1 MALSSRATEARRRG
15 FRRRHQSRLQIGAP
29 RVALQNQADN
39 SVCGQAARRQTED
52 VMAWRDDK
60 ARATLIREAAG
71 SMQPG
76 KTPRTFAELLF
87 DHTTIEDL
95 ANYDAASLAF
105 LAQQAWEHVQQRTAG
120 SADIRVINPMMPDGR
135 EISVLQVLNDNMPF
149 LFDSTMAEL
158 TEQGIEVTLVSH
170 PIIAVER
177 DEQGKLLRFYGET
190 LPEGAKGERESLIH
204 FHIARLDA
212 DADRQKLIDGLAK
225 TLNDVRAC
233 VADWQAMRARV
244 EQAIMT
250 FRSNPPPLPIDEV
263 AEANQFLQWL
273 CADNFTFLG
282 LREYRFSSD
291 SDASDEISTGEGL
304 GILRDP
310 DVKVLRRG
318 TEMVVM
324 TSEIR
329 EFLREP
335 TLLIVIKANVSSR
348 VHRRIRM
355 DYVGIKLYT
364 PDGRL
369 EGELRVVG
377 LFTSGAYTRSAR
389 QIPYVRH
396 KVTRV
401 LQRAGFDPNSHSGK
415 ALMHILEEYPRDE
428 LFQVDVETLY
438 NFVMEILILYE
449 RPRVRALARV
459 DKFDRFV
466 SVLAFIP
473 REKYDTDV
481 RTRVGALLSQVY
493 KGTLSA
499 SYVSFPEGA
508 LARVHYIIGRYEGK
522 TPVVERA
529 TLEAGISA
537 IAATWADK
545 LKAAL
550 TASTDGMRARMLANR
565 YAQAFSGGYTE
576 VFGAEQ
582 AIADIKTVEKLTP
595 ARPVT
600 ISVHRFEGEDDPRR
614 FGLKVFSDA
623 APLSLSYRV
632 PVIENHGLRVVNE
645 RTYQIVPRTRLAP
658 VWLHD
663 MTIEISDG
671 QPIEINPEFSHR
683 LEASIMAVVT
693 DRAESDGYNA
703 LILRTALGWREV
715 STIRALSRYL
725 HQIRAPFSQDYMWE
739 TLRENTAITA
749 SMVALFQA
757 RLDPRL
763 ATTDAERSARETTL
777 LAEIEEQLKSVASL
791 DEDRILRR
799 FTNLVQATIRTNLWQ
814 IGQDGHPRPVISFK
828 FDARKI
834 EELPAPRP
842 YREIFV
848 YSPRVEAVHLRFG
861 KVARGGIRWSDR
873 PQDFRTEIL
882 GLVKAQQVKNAVIVP
897 VGAKGGFVPKRLPPP
912 SNRDAWMAEGTETY
926 RIFIRSLLELTDN
939 LDGDTIV
946 PPDDTVRHDGDD
958 PYLVVAADKGTATFS
973 DIANAISAEKGH
985 WLGDAF
991 ASGGSQGY
999 DHKKMGI
1006 TARGA
1011 WEAVKR
1017 HFREFGTDIQT
1028 VPFTAAGV
1036 GDMSGDVFGNGM
1048 LLSPTTRLVAAFDH
1062 RDIFIDPS
1070 PDPAISH
1077 AERLRMFSLPRSSWQ
1092 DYNKSLISQGGGVFS
1107 RSLKAIPLAQEV
1119 RALLDLDKPQVTP
1132 SEVMTAILKARVDL
1146 LWFGGI
1152 GTYIRASGESDDQ
1165 VGDRTNDP
1173 IRVTGADVRA
1183 RVVGEGANLGATQ
1196 RGRIEAA
1203 QKGIKLNTDAIDN
1216 SAGVNTSDVE
1226 VNLKIALARP
1236 ERDGRLGQNDRN
1248 SLLAAMTDEVGM
1260 LVLRNNYLQTLAL
1273 SLAERKGVAENGFLA
1288 RLMQSL
1294 EQRGLLDRAV
1304 EFLPDDVA
1312 IAEHT
1317 RRGQPFTR
1325 PELAVLLAYAK
1336 LTLYD
1341 DLLAS
1346 GVPDDP
1352 YLARELSQYFPR
1364 EVRDKF
1370 PDSVEFHRLRRE
1382 IISTNLANAVINR
1395 GGPACV
1401 VRLTDE
1407 TDADVPTIAMAFV
1420 AADESYGLNRL
1431 NDAIDALDDKIDGQL
1446 QLGLYA
1452 AVQDLLHSRVVWYV
1466 RNVDFGAGLEA
1477 VISRFGPCIRVIA
1490 AGLDNSL
1497 PPDIQAGRSKR
1508 RQDLTD
1514 GGVPAELAGELADL
1528 DALVSAPDIVTVAGC
1543 SNRAIGDTAATFFA
1557 AETNFR
1563 LDRIIAAARGVPAN
1577 DFFERLAIDRA
1588 VNQIAAAE
1596 RRLVADM
1603 LAAGQSGQQAAEN
1616 WLAAHPKAARI
1627 RRSVEEIAT
1636 SGLTLAKLTVA
1647 ANLLGDLV
1655 KG

>member
-1 MALSSRATEARRRG
+1 M
-15 FRRRHQSRLQIGAP
+15 
-29 RVALQNQADN
+29 
-39 SVCGQAARRQTED
+39 ED
-52 VMAWRDDK
+52 IMAWRDDK
-60 ARATLIREAAG
+60 ARATLIRDAAG
-71 SMQPG
+71 SVQPG
-76 KTPRTFAELLF
+76 KAPRSFAELLF
-87 DHTTIEDL
+87 GYTNVEDL
-95 ANYDAASLAF
+95 ANHDALSLAF
-105 LAQQAWEHVQQRTAG
+105 LAEQAWEHVQQRTAG
-120 SADIRVINPMMPDGR
+120 GADIRVVNPMMPDGR
-135 EISVLQVLNDNMPF
+135 EISVLEILNDNMPF
-149 LFDSTMAEL
+149 LFDSTTAEL
-158 TEQGIEVTLVSH
+158 AEQGIEVTLVAH
-170 PIIAVER
+170 PILAVER
-177 DEQGKLLRFYGET
+177 DDQGKLLRFHGET
-190 LPEGAKGERESLIH
+190 LPEGAKGTRESLIH
-204 FHIARLDA
+204 LHITRLDA
-212 DADRQKLIDGLAK
+212 DADRQKLIDGLTR

-233 VADWQAMRARV
+233 VTDWRAMRDRV
-244 EQAIMT
+244 EDAIKT
-250 FRSNPPPLPIDEV
+250 FSSNPPPLPIDEV

-282 LREYRFSSD
+282 VREYRFSPD
-291 SDASDEISTGEGL
+291 GDASDDITTGKGL
-304 GILRDP
+304 GVLRDP
-310 DVKVLRRG
+310 DAKVLRRG
-318 TEMVVM
+318 GEMVVM

-329 EFLREP
+329 EFMRDP

-396 KVTRV
+396 KVTRA

-428 LFQVDVETLY
+428 LFQVDVDTLY

-466 SVLAFIP
+466 SILTFIP
-473 REKYDTDV
+473 RDKYDTDV
-481 RTRVGALLSQVY
+481 RTRVGAFLAQVY

-508 LARVHYIIGRYEGK
+508 LVRVHYIVGRYDGK

-545 LKAAL
+545 LKGAL
-550 TASTDGMRARMLANR
+550 TASTDGMRARMLTTR

-582 AIADIKTVEKLTP
+582 AITDIATIEKLTP
-595 ARPVT
+595 TRPVA
-600 ISVHRFEGEDDPRR
+600 ISVHRDESEADPKR
-614 FGLKVFSDA
+614 FGLKVFSHG

-645 RTYQIVPRTRLAP
+645 RTYQIAPRATPAPPP
-658 VWLHD
+658 VWLHE
-663 MTIEISDG
+663 MTIETSDG
-671 QPIEINPEFSHR
+671 QPITISPEFSHR
-683 LEASIMAVVT
+683 LEASIMAVVR
-693 DRAESDGYNA
+693 DHAESDGYNG

-725 HQIRAPFSQDYMWE
+725 HQIRAPFTQDYMWE
-739 TLRENTAITA
+739 TLRKNAAITA
-749 SMVALFQA
+749 SLVALFQT

-763 ATTDAERSARETTL
+763 AATDAERSARETAL
-777 LAEIEEQLKSVASL
+777 LAEVEEQLKSVASL

-814 IGQDGHPRPVISFK
+814 IGADGHPRPVISFK
-828 FDARKI
+828 FDARRI
-834 EELPAPRP
+834 DDLPAPRP
-842 YREIFV
+842 LYEIFV
-848 YSPRVEAVHLRFG
+848 YSPRVEGIHLRFG
-861 KVARGGIRWSDR
+861 KVARGGLRWSDR

-912 SNRDAWMAEGTETY
+912 SNRDAWLAEGTEAY
-926 RIFIRSLLELTDN
+926 RIFVRSLLELTDN
-939 LDGDTIV
+939 LDGDIVV
-946 PPDDTVRHDGDD
+946 PPESTVRHDGDD

-973 DIANAISAEKGH
+973 DVANAISVEKNH

-1011 WEAVKR
+1011 WETVKR
-1017 HFREFGTDIQT
+1017 HFRELGTDIQT
-1028 VPFTAAGV
+1028 TPFTAVGV

-1048 LLSPTTRLVAAFDH
+1048 LLSPATKLVAAFDH

-1070 PDPAISH
+1070 PDPSISL
-1077 AERLRMFSLPRSSWQ
+1077 AERKRLFDLPRSSWQ
-1092 DYNKSLISQGGGVFS
+1092 DYNKSLISAGGGVFS
-1107 RSLKAIPLAQEV
+1107 RQLKAIPLTPEI
-1119 RALLDLDKPQVTP
+1119 RTLLDLDKPQATP
-1132 SEVMTAILKARVDL
+1132 FEVMTAILKARADL

-1152 GTYIRASGESDDQ
+1152 GTYIRSAGESDDQ
-1165 VGDRTNDP
+1165 AGDRANDP
-1173 IRVTGADVRA
+1173 IRITGGDVRA
-1183 RVVGEGANLGATQ
+1183 RVIGEGANLGVTQ

-1203 QKGIKLNTDAIDN
+1203 QKGVKLNTDAIDN

-1226 VNLKIALARP
+1226 VNIKIALARL
-1236 ERDGRLGQNDRN
+1236 EREGRLSPADRN
-1248 SLLAAMTDEVGM
+1248 SLLAAMTDEVGT
-1260 LVLRNNYLQTLAL
+1260 LVLRNNYLQSLAL
-1273 SLAERKGVAENGFLA
+1273 SLAERKGVAETGFLT

-1294 EQRGLLDRAV
+1294 EQRSLLSRAV
-1304 EFLPDDVA
+1304 EFLPDDA
-1312 IAEHT
+1312 ALTERT
-1317 RRGQPFTR
+1317 RRGQSLAR

-1341 DLLAS
+1341 DLLGTS
-1346 GVPDDP
+1346 VPDDP

-1364 EVRDKF
+1364 EVQDKY
-1370 PDSVEFHRLRRE
+1370 PTAVEFHRLRRE
-1382 IISTNLANAVINR
+1382 IIATSLANAVINR

-1401 VRLTDE
+1401 VRLIDE
-1407 TDADVPTIAMAFV
+1407 TDADIPTIVMAYV
-1420 AADESYGLNRL
+1420 AVDECYGLKWL
-1431 NDAIDALDDKIDGQL
+1431 SDAIDALDTCIDGQV
-1446 QLGLYA
+1446 QLSLYA
-1452 AVQDLLHSRVVWYV
+1452 SVQDLLLSRMVWYV
-1466 RNVDFGAGLEA
+1466 RNVDFKDGLEA
-1477 VISRFGPCIRVIA
+1477 VVARFGPAIREIV
-1490 AGLDNSL
+1490 AGLDAAL
-1497 PPDIQAGRSKR
+1497 PPDLQAARAKR
-1508 RQDLTD
+1508 RQELTD
-1514 GGVPAELAGELADL
+1514 AGVPAGLAGELADL
-1528 DALVSAPDIVTVAGC
+1528 DALVSAPDIVTVAERT
-1543 SNRAIGDTAATFFA
+1543 SRPIGDAAATFFA
-1557 AETNFR
+1557 AEANFR
-1563 LDRIIAAARGVPAN
+1563 LDRIVAAARSVPAN
-1577 DFFERLAIDRA
+1577 DYFERMAIDRT
-1588 VNQIAAAE
+1588 VEQIAGAE
-1596 RRLVADM
+1596 RRLAADM
-1603 LAAGQSGQQAAEN
+1603 LATGQSGQQAVET
-1616 WLAAHPKAARI
+1616 WLAAHPESARI
-1627 RRSVEEIAT
+1627 RRSVEEIAA

-1655 KG
+1655 KA

>member
-1 MALSSRATEARRRG
+1 
-15 FRRRHQSRLQIGAP
+15 
-29 RVALQNQADN
+29 
-39 SVCGQAARRQTED
+39 
-52 VMAWRDDK
+52 MAWRDDK

-76 KTPRTFAELLF
+76 KTPRAFAELLF
-87 DHTTIEDL
+87 DRTNIEDL
-95 ANYDAASLAF
+95 ANYGASALAF
-105 LAQQAWEHVQQRTAG
+105 LAEQAWEHVQQRTAG
-120 SADIRVINPMMPDGR
+120 NADIRVINPMMPDGR
-135 EISVLQVLNDNMPF
+135 EISVLEVLNDNMPF

-158 TEQGIEVTLVSH
+158 AEQGVEVTLVAH

-190 LPEGAKGERESLIH
+190 LTEGAKGDRESLIH
-204 FHIARLDA
+204 LHIARLDS
-212 DADRQKLIDGLAK
+212 DADRQKLIEGLAK
-225 TLNDVRAC
+225 ALDDVRAC
-233 VADWQAMRARV
+233 VTDWRAMRARV
-244 EQAIMT
+244 EQAIKT
-250 FRSNPPPLPIDEV
+250 FNSNPPPLPIDEI

-273 CADNFTFLG
+273 CANNFTFLG
-282 LREYRFSSD
+282 LREYRFSPD
-291 SDASDEISTGEGL
+291 TDASDEISTGEGL

-318 TEMVVM
+318 TDMVVM
-324 TSEIR
+324 TPEIR
-329 EFLREP
+329 EFMREP
-335 TLLIVIKANVSSR
+335 TVLMVVKANVNSR
-348 VHRRIRM
+348 VHRRVRM
-355 DYVGIKLYT
+355 DHVGIKLYT

-369 EGELRVVG
+369 EGELRLVG

-396 KVTRV
+396 KVAQV
-401 LQRAGFDPNSHSGK
+401 LERAGFDPDSHSGK
-415 ALMHILEEYPRDE
+415 AVLHILEEYPRDE

-438 NFVMEILILYE
+438 NFVMEILMLYE
-449 RPRVRALARV
+449 RPRVRTLARA

-466 SVLAFIP
+466 SILVFIP

-481 RTRVGALLSQVY
+481 RARVGAFLAQIY
-493 KGTLSA
+493 KGTLAA
-499 SYVSFPEGA
+499 SYVSFPEGS
-508 LARVHYIIGRYEGK
+508 LARVHYIIARYEGT

-529 TLEAGISA
+529 TLEAEITA
-537 IAATWADK
+537 IAATWGDK
-545 LKAAL
+545 LRAAL
-550 TASTDGMRARMLANR
+550 ATSTDGMRARMLASR

-576 VFGAEQ
+576 VFGTSQ
-582 AIADIKTVEKLTP
+582 AIADIGTVEKLTP
-595 ARPVT
+595 ARPVA
-600 ISVHRFEGEDDPRR
+600 ISVCRIEGEDNPTR
-614 FGLKVFSDA
+614 FGLKVFSRD

-645 RTYQIVPRTRLAP
+645 RTYQIVPRAMPAPAP

-663 MTIEISDG
+663 MTIETSDG
-671 QPIEINPEFSHR
+671 KPIMISAEFGRR
-683 LEASIMAVVT
+683 LEASIMAVVG

-703 LILRTALGWREV
+703 LILRTALSWREI
-715 STIRALSRYL
+715 SAIRALSRYL
-725 HQIRAPFSQDYMWE
+725 RQIRTPFSQDYMWE
-739 TLRENTAITA
+739 TLRNNTAITA
-749 SMVALFQA
+749 SIVALFQA
-757 RLDPRL
+757 RFDPRL
-763 ATTDAERSARETTL
+763 VTTDAERSAREATL
-777 LAEIEEQLKSVASL
+777 LAEIEEQLKSVVSL
-791 DEDRILRR
+791 DEDRILRH
-799 FTNLVQATIRTNLWQ
+799 FTNLVQASIRTNLWQ
-814 IGQDGHPRPVISFK
+814 IGQDGHPQPVISFK

-834 EELPAPRP
+834 EDLPAPRP
-842 YREIFV
+842 LYEIFV
-848 YSPRVEAVHLRFG
+848 YSPRVEGIHLRFG
-861 KVARGGIRWSDR
+861 KVARGGLRWSDR

-926 RIFIRSLLELTDN
+926 RIFVRSLLELTDN
-939 LDGDTIV
+939 LDGDIIV

-1011 WEAVKR
+1011 WEAVER
-1017 HFREFGTDIQT
+1017 HFRELGTDIRT
-1028 VPFTAAGV
+1028 MPFTAAGV

-1048 LLSPTTRLVAAFDH
+1048 LLSPATRLVAAFDH

-1070 PDPAISH
+1070 PDPGISH
-1077 AERLRMFSLPRSSWQ
+1077 AERLRVFNLPRSSWQ
-1092 DYNKSLISQGGGVFS
+1092 DYNKSLISVGGGVFS
-1107 RSLKAIPLAQEV
+1107 RSLKAIPLAPKV
-1119 RALLDLDKPQVTP
+1119 RVLLDLDKPEATP
-1132 SEVMTAILKARVDL
+1132 FEVMRAILKARVDL

-1165 VGDRTNDP
+1165 VGDRANDP

-1183 RVVGEGANLGATQ
+1183 RVIGEGANLGVTQ
-1196 RGRIEAA
+1196 RGRIEAT

-1226 VNLKIALARP
+1226 VNIKIALARP
-1236 ERDGRLGQNDRN
+1236 EREGRLSPSDRN
-1248 SLLAAMTDEVGM
+1248 SLLAAMTDEVGT

-1273 SLAERKGVAENGFLA
+1273 SLAERKGVAETGFLA
-1288 RLMQSL
+1288 RLMQSF
-1294 EQRGLLDRAV
+1294 EQRGLLSRAV
-1304 EFLPDDVA
+1304 EFLPDDAA
-1312 IAEHT
+1312 ITERT
-1317 RRGQPFTR
+1317 RRGQPLTR

-1341 DLLAS
+1341 DLLVSAA
-1346 GVPDDP
+1346 PDDP

-1364 EVRDKF
+1364 ELQDKF
-1370 PDSVEFHRLRRE
+1370 PDSVKAHRLRRE

-1401 VRLTDE
+1401 VRLIDE
-1407 TDADVPTIAMAFV
+1407 TGADVPTIVMAFV
-1420 AADESYGLNRL
+1420 AVDESYGLKRL
-1431 NDAIDALDDKIDGQL
+1431 NDAIDGLDTRIDGQL
-1446 QLGLYA
+1446 QLSLYA
-1452 AVQDLLHSRVVWYV
+1452 AIQDLLLSRMVWYI
-1466 RNVDFGAGLEA
+1466 RNVDFSTGLSA
-1477 VISRFGPCIRVIA
+1477 VISRFGPGIHQIA
-1490 AGLDNSL
+1490 AGLDKAL
-1497 PPDIQAGRSKR
+1497 PVDLQAGRSKR

-1514 GGVPAELAGELADL
+1514 AGVPAELAGELADL
-1528 DALVSAPDIVTVAGC
+1528 DTLVSAPDIATVAERT
-1543 SNRAIGDTAATFFA
+1543 NRAIGDTATTFFA
-1557 AETNFR
+1557 AEANFH

-1588 VNQIAAAE
+1588 IDQIAGAE

-1603 LAAGQSGQQAAEN
+1603 LATGQSGQQAAEN
-1616 WLAAHPKAARI
+1616 WVAAHPEATRI
-1627 RRSVEEIAT
+1627 RRSVEEIAA

-1647 ANLLGDLV
+1647 ANSLGDLV

>member
-1 MALSSRATEARRRG
+1 
-15 FRRRHQSRLQIGAP
+15 
-29 RVALQNQADN
+29 
-39 SVCGQAARRQTED
+39 
-52 VMAWRDDK
+52 MAWPDSK

-71 SMQPG
+71 SVQPG
-76 KTPRTFAELLF
+76 KRPRAFAELLF
-87 DHTTIEDL
+87 NHTNSEDL
-95 ANYDAASLAF
+95 VDYDAGSLAF
-105 LAQQAWEHVQQRTAG
+105 LAEQAWEHVQRRTAG

-135 EISVLQVLNDNMPF
+135 EISVLEVLNDNMPF
-149 LFDSTMAEL
+149 LIDSTMAEL
-158 TEQGIEVTLVSH
+158 AEQGIEVTLVAH

-177 DEQGKLLRFYGET
+177 NEQGKLLRFYGEA
-190 LPEGAKGERESLIH
+190 LPDGAKGARESLIH

-212 DADRQKLIDGLAK
+212 DADREKVIEGLTK
-225 TLNDVRAC
+225 TLNHVRAC
-233 VADWQAMRARV
+233 VTDWRAMRARV
-244 EQAIMT
+244 ERAIRT
-250 FRSNPPPLPIDEV
+250 FSSNPPPLPVDDV
-263 AEANQFLQWL
+263 AEASQFLQWL

-282 LREYRFSSD
+282 LREYRFSPD
-291 SDASDEISTGEGL
+291 MDASDDISTGEGL

-324 TSEIR
+324 TPEIR
-329 EFLREP
+329 EFMREP
-335 TLLIVIKANVSSR
+335 TVLMVVKANVSSR
-348 VHRRIRM
+348 VHRRVQM
-355 DYVGIKLYT
+355 DYVGIKLYS

-369 EGELRVVG
+369 EGELRLVG

-396 KVTRV
+396 KVTQVLDRV
-401 LQRAGFDPNSHSGK
+401 GFDPDSHSGK
-415 ALMHILEEYPRDE
+415 AVLHILEEYPRDE

-438 NFVMEILILYE
+438 NFVMEILMLYE
-449 RPRVRALARV
+449 RPRVRALARA

-466 SVLAFIP
+466 SILVFIP

-481 RTRVGALLSQVY
+481 RTRVAAFLARVY
-493 KGTLSA
+493 KGTLAA
-499 SYVSFPEGA
+499 SYASFPEGS
-508 LARVHYIIGRYEGK
+508 LARVHYIIGRYEGE
-522 TPVVERA
+522 TPIVERA
-529 TLEAGISA
+529 TLEAEISA

-550 TASTDGMRARMLANR
+550 ATSTDRMQARVLANR
-565 YAQAFSGGYTE
+565 YARAFTGGYTE
-576 VFGAEQ
+576 AFGTSQ
-582 AIADIKTVEKLTP
+582 ATADIAIIEKLAA
-595 ARPVT
+595 ARPVA
-600 ISVHRFEGEDDPRR
+600 ISVYRVEGEDDPTR
-614 FGLKVFSDA
+614 FGLKVFSRG
-623 APLSLSYRV
+623 APMSLSYRV

-645 RTYQIVPRTRLAP
+645 RTYQIVPSATPAAAP

-663 MTIEISDG
+663 MTIEANDG
-671 QPIEINPEFSHR
+671 KAIVIGAEFSHR
-683 LEASIMAVVT
+683 LEASIMAVAG

-703 LILRTALGWREV
+703 LILRTSLSWREI
-715 STIRALSRYL
+715 SAIRALSRYL
-725 HQIRAPFSQDYMWE
+725 RQIRAPFSQDYMWE
-739 TLRENTAITA
+739 TLRNNTAITT
-749 SMVALFQA
+749 SIVALFQA
-757 RLDPRL
+757 RFDPCL
-763 ATTDAERSARETTL
+763 VATDAERSARQTSI
-777 LAEIEEQLKSVASL
+777 LAEIEEQLKSVNSL
-791 DEDRILRR
+791 DEDRILRL

-814 IGQDGHPRPVISFK
+814 IGPDGHPRPVISFK
-828 FDARKI
+828 FEARKI

-842 YREIFV
+842 LYEIFV
-848 YSPRVEAVHLRFG
+848 YSPRVEGIHLRFG
-861 KVARGGIRWSDR
+861 KVARGGLRWSDR

-939 LDGDTIV
+939 LDGNTIL
-946 PPDDTVRHDGDD
+946 PPDNTVRHDGDD

-973 DIANAISAEKGH
+973 DIANAISTEKSH

-1017 HFREFGTDIQT
+1017 HFRELGTDIQT
-1028 VPFTAAGV
+1028 VPFSAVGV

-1048 LLSPTTRLVAAFDH
+1048 LLSPATRLVAAFDH

-1070 PDPAISH
+1070 PDPAIGH
-1077 AERLRMFSLPRSSWQ
+1077 AERLRMFNLPRSSWQ

-1107 RSLKAIPLAQEV
+1107 RSLKAIPLALEV
-1119 RALLDLDKPQVTP
+1119 RALLDLDKPQATP
-1132 SEVMTAILKARVDL
+1132 FEVIRAILTARIDL

-1173 IRVTGADVRA
+1173 IRVTGSDIRA
-1183 RVVGEGANLGATQ
+1183 RVIGEGANLGVTQ

-1236 ERDGRLGQNDRN
+1236 ERDGRLSQSDRN
-1248 SLLAAMTDEVGM
+1248 SLLATMTDDVGT
-1260 LVLRNNYLQTLAL
+1260 LVLRNSYLQTLAL

-1294 EQRGLLDRAV
+1294 EQRGLLDRTV
-1304 EFLPDDVA
+1304 EYLPDDVA
-1312 IAEHT
+1312 IAERT
-1317 RRGQPFTR
+1317 RRAQPFTR

-1346 GVPDDP
+1346 GVPDDS
-1352 YLARELSQYFPR
+1352 YLARELSRYFPR

-1370 PDSVEFHRLRRE
+1370 PDSVESHRLRRE

-1401 VRLTDE
+1401 VRLIDE

-1420 AADESYGLNRL
+1420 TVDETYGLNRL
-1431 NDAIDALDDKIDGQL
+1431 NDAIDALDTRIDGQL

-1452 AVQDLLHSRVVWYV
+1452 AVQDLLHSRMVWYV

-1477 VISRFGPCIRVIA
+1477 VIARFGSGIREIA
-1490 AGLDNSL
+1490 AGLDNNL
-1497 PPDIQAGRSKR
+1497 PQGIQARRSGR
-1508 RQDLTD
+1508 RQSLID

-1528 DALVSAPDIVTVAGC
+1528 DTLVSAPDIVTVAQRT
-1543 SNRAIGDTAATFFA
+1543 NRAIGDTAATFFA
-1557 AETNFR
+1557 AEANFG
-1563 LDRIIAAARGVPAN
+1563 LDRFMTAARGIPAN

-1588 VNQIAAAE
+1588 VGQIAAAE
-1596 RRLVADM
+1596 RGLVADI
-1603 LAAGQSGQQAAEN
+1603 LATSQFGQQAADN
-1616 WLAAHPKAARI
+1616 WLAAHPRATRI
-1627 RRSVEEIAT
+1627 RQSVEEIAT

>member
-1 MALSSRATEARRRG
+1 
-15 FRRRHQSRLQIGAP
+15 
-29 RVALQNQADN
+29 
-39 SVCGQAARRQTED
+39 
-52 VMAWRDDK
+52 MAWRDDK

-71 SMQPG
+71 SVQPG

-87 DHTTIEDL
+87 GHTNLEDL
-95 ANYDAASLAF
+95 ASCDVPSLAF
-105 LAQQAWEHVQQRTAG
+105 LAEQAWEHVQQRTTG
-120 SADIRVINPMMPDGR
+120 SADIRVINPIMPDGR
-135 EISVLQVLNDNMPF
+135 EISVLEVLNDNMPF
-149 LFDSTMAEL
+149 LFDSIMAEL
-158 TEQGIEVTLVSH
+158 AEQGIEVALVAH

-177 DEQGKLLRFYGET
+177 DEQGKLLRFYGAT
-190 LPEGAKGERESLIH
+190 PPEGAKGARESLIH
-204 FHIARLDA
+204 FHIARLNSG
-212 DADRQKLIDGLAK
+212 ADRQKLIDGLAK

-233 VADWQAMRARV
+233 VTDWRAMRARV
-244 EQAIMT
+244 EAAIKT
-250 FRSNPPPLPIDEV
+250 LSSNPPPLPIDDV
-263 AEANQFLQWL
+263 AEASQFLQWL

-291 SDASDEISTGEGL
+291 SDALDDISTGEGL
-304 GILRDP
+304 GILSDP

-318 TEMVVM
+318 SEMVVM
-324 TSEIR
+324 TPEIR
-329 EFLREP
+329 EFMHEP

-348 VHRRIRM
+348 VHRRVRM

-369 EGELRVVG
+369 EGELRLVG
-377 LFTSGAYTRSAR
+377 LFTSGAYTRSVR

-396 KVTRV
+396 KVAQV

-415 ALMHILEEYPRDE
+415 ALMHILEDYPRDE
-428 LFQVDVETLY
+428 IVQVDVETLY
-438 NFVMEILILYE
+438 NFVMEVLILYE
-449 RPRVRALARV
+449 RPRLRALARA

-466 SVLAFIP
+466 SILVFIP

-481 RTRVGALLSQVY
+481 RTRVAAFLAQIY
-493 KGTLSA
+493 KGTVSA
-499 SYVSFPEGA
+499 SYVSFPEGS

-537 IAATWADK
+537 IAATWGDK

-550 TASTDGMRARMLANR
+550 AASTDGMRARMLANR
-565 YAQAFSGGYTE
+565 YAQAFTGGYTE
-576 VFGAEQ
+576 IFDTSQ
-582 AIADIKTVEKLTP
+582 AIADIATIEKLTP
-595 ARPVT
+595 TRPVM
-600 ISVHRFEGEDDPRR
+600 ISVHRIEGDDGPTR
-614 FGLKVFSDA
+614 FGLKVFSHG

-632 PVIENHGLRVVNE
+632 PVIEHHGLRVVNE
-645 RTYQIVPRTRLAP
+645 RTYQIAPRATPAPAP

-663 MTIEISDG
+663 MTIETTDG
-671 QPIEINPEFSHR
+671 KPIEISPEFNHR
-683 LEASIMAVVT
+683 LEASIMAVVH

-703 LILRTALGWREV
+703 LILRTSLSWREV

-739 TLRENTAITA
+739 TLRRNSAITA
-749 SMVALFQA
+749 SLVALFQV

-763 ATTDAERSARETTL
+763 AITDTERSARETTL

-814 IGQDGHPRPVISFK
+814 VGEDGHPRSVISFK

-834 EELPAPRP
+834 EDLPAPRP
-842 YREIFV
+842 LYEIFV
-848 YSPRVEAVHLRFG
+848 YSPRVEGIHLRFG
-861 KVARGGIRWSDR
+861 KVARGGLRWSDR

-912 SNRDAWMAEGTETY
+912 SNRDAWMAEGTEAY
-926 RIFIRSLLELTDN
+926 RIFVRSLLELTDN

-1017 HFREFGTDIQT
+1017 HFRELGTDVQT
-1028 VPFTAAGV
+1028 MPFTVAGV

-1048 LLSPTTRLVAAFDH
+1048 LLSPATKLVAAFDH

-1070 PDPAISH
+1070 PDPAISY

-1092 DYNKSLISQGGGVFS
+1092 DYDKSLISQGGGVFS
-1107 RSLKAIPLAQEV
+1107 RSLKAIPLAPEV
-1119 RALLDLDKPQVTP
+1119 RALLDLDKPQATP
-1132 SEVMTAILKARVDL
+1132 FEVMTAILKARVDL

-1152 GTYIRASGESDDQ
+1152 GTYIRASTESDDQ
-1165 VGDRTNDP
+1165 AGDRANDP
-1173 IRVTGADVRA
+1173 IRVTGADIRA
-1183 RVVGEGANLGATQ
+1183 RVIGEGANLGVTQ

-1203 QKGIKLNTDAIDN
+1203 QKGVALNTDAIDN

-1226 VNLKIALARP
+1226 VNIKIALARP
-1236 ERDGRLGQNDRN
+1236 EREGRLSPPDRD
-1248 SLLAAMTDEVGM
+1248 SLLAAMTDEVGA

-1273 SLAERKGVAENGFLA
+1273 SLAQRRGATDNGFLA

-1294 EQRGLLDRAV
+1294 ERRSLLERAV
-1304 EFLPDDVA
+1304 EFLPDDVV
-1312 IAEHT
+1312 IAERT

-1341 DLLAS
+1341 DLLVTS
-1346 GVPDDP
+1346 VPDDP
-1352 YLARELSQYFPR
+1352 YLARELSKYFPHQ
-1364 EVRDKF
+1364 VRDKF
-1370 PDSVEFHRLRRE
+1370 PDSVKHHRLRRE
-1382 IISTNLANAVINR
+1382 IISTNLANAMINR
-1395 GGPACV
+1395 GGPTFIG
-1401 VRLTDE
+1401 RLIDQ
-1407 TDADVPTIAMAFV
+1407 TDAEVPTIVMAFV
-1420 AADESYGLNRL
+1420 AVDESYGLERL
-1431 NDAIDALDDKIDGQL
+1431 NDAIDALDNGIDGQV

-1452 AVQDLLHSRVVWYV
+1452 AVQDLLLSRVVWFV
-1466 RNVDFGAGLEA
+1466 RNVDFNAGLDA
-1477 VISRFGPCIRVIA
+1477 VISRFGPSIREII
-1490 AGLDNSL
+1490 AGLDETL
-1497 PPDIQAGRSKR
+1497 PEDLQTGRSKR
-1508 RQDLTD
+1508 RQDLVD
-1514 GGVPAELAGELADL
+1514 RGVPAELACQLADL
-1528 DALVSAPDIVTVAGC
+1528 DILVSAPDIVTVAE
-1543 SNRAIGDTAATFFA
+1543 RTKRTIGDAAMTFFA
-1557 AETNFR
+1557 AEANFH
-1563 LDRIIAAARGVPAN
+1563 LDRIITAARDVPAN
-1577 DFFERLAIDRA
+1577 DNFERLAIDRA
-1588 VNQIAAAE
+1588 VDQIAAAE
-1596 RRLVADM
+1596 RRLAADM
-1603 LAAGQSGQQAAEN
+1603 LATGQSGLQAAGS
-1616 WLAAHPKAARI
+1616 WLAAHPEATRI
-1627 RRSVEEIAT
+1627 RRSVEEISA

>member
-1 MALSSRATEARRRG
+1 M
-15 FRRRHQSRLQIGAP
+15 
-29 RVALQNQADN
+29 
-39 SVCGQAARRQTED
+39 ED
-52 VMAWRDDK
+52 SMAWRDDK
-60 ARATLIREAAG
+60 ARATLIRDAAG
-71 SMQPG
+71 SVQPG
-76 KTPRTFAELLF
+76 KAPRSFAELLF
-87 DHTTIEDL
+87 GYTNVEDL
-95 ANYDAASLAF
+95 ANHDALSLAF
-105 LAQQAWEHVQQRTAG
+105 LAEQAWEHVQQRTAG
-120 SADIRVINPMMPDGR
+120 SADIRVVNPMMPDGR
-135 EISVLQVLNDNMPF
+135 EISVLEILNDNMPF
-149 LFDSTMAEL
+149 LFDSTTAEL
-158 TEQGIEVTLVSH
+158 AEQGIEVTLVAH
-170 PIIAVER
+170 PILAVER
-177 DEQGKLLRFYGET
+177 DDQGKLLRFHGET
-190 LPEGAKGERESLIH
+190 LPEGAKGTRESLIH
-204 FHIARLDA
+204 LHITRLDA
-212 DADRQKLIDGLAK
+212 DADRQKLIDGLTRA
-225 TLNDVRAC
+225 LNDVRAC
-233 VADWQAMRARV
+233 VTDWRAMRDRV
-244 EQAIMT
+244 EDAIKT
-250 FRSNPPPLPIDEV
+250 FSSNPPPLPIDEV

-282 LREYRFSSD
+282 VREYRFSPD
-291 SDASDEISTGEGL
+291 GDASDDITTGKGL
-304 GILRDP
+304 GVLRDP
-310 DVKVLRRG
+310 DAKVLRRG
-318 TEMVVM
+318 GEMVVM

-329 EFLREP
+329 EFMHDP

-396 KVTRV
+396 KVTRA

-428 LFQVDVETLY
+428 LFQVDVDTLY

-466 SVLAFIP
+466 SILTFIP
-473 REKYDTDV
+473 RDKYDTDV
-481 RTRVGALLSQVY
+481 RTRVGAFLAQVY

-508 LARVHYIIGRYEGK
+508 LVRVHYIIGRYDGK

-550 TASTDGMRARMLANR
+550 TASTDGMRARMLTTR

-582 AIADIKTVEKLTP
+582 AITDIATIEKLTP
-595 ARPVT
+595 TRPVA
-600 ISVHRFEGEDDPRR
+600 ISVHRDESEADPKR
-614 FGLKVFSDA
+614 FGLKVFSHG

-645 RTYQIVPRTRLAP
+645 RTYQIAPRATPAPPP
-658 VWLHD
+658 VWLHE
-663 MTIEISDG
+663 MTIETSDG
-671 QPIEINPEFSHR
+671 QPITISPEFSHR
-683 LEASIMAVVT
+683 LEASIMAVVR
-693 DRAESDGYNA
+693 DHAESDGYNG

-725 HQIRAPFSQDYMWE
+725 HQIRAPFTQDYLWE
-739 TLRENTAITA
+739 TLRKNAAITA
-749 SMVALFQA
+749 SLVALFQT

-763 ATTDAERSARETTL
+763 ASTEAERAARETAL
-777 LAEIEEQLKSVASL
+777 LAEVEEQLKSVASL

-814 IGQDGHPRPVISFK
+814 IGEDGHPRPVISFK
-828 FDARKI
+828 FDARRI
-834 EELPAPRP
+834 DDLPAPRP
-842 YREIFV
+842 LYEIFV
-848 YSPRVEAVHLRFG
+848 YSPRVEGIHLRFG
-861 KVARGGIRWSDR
+861 KVARGGLRWSDR

-912 SNRDAWMAEGTETY
+912 SNRDAWLAEGTEAY
-926 RIFIRSLLELTDN
+926 RIFVRSLLELTDN
-939 LDGDTIV
+939 LDGDIVV
-946 PPDDTVRHDGDD
+946 PPESTVRHDGDD

-973 DIANAISAEKGH
+973 DVANAISVEKNH

-1011 WEAVKR
+1011 WETVKR
-1017 HFREFGTDIQT
+1017 HFRELGTDIQT
-1028 VPFTAAGV
+1028 TPFTAVGV

-1048 LLSPTTRLVAAFDH
+1048 LLSPATKLVAAFDH

-1070 PDPAISH
+1070 PDPSISL
-1077 AERLRMFSLPRSSWQ
+1077 AERKRLFDLPRSSWQ
-1092 DYNKSLISQGGGVFS
+1092 DYNKSLISPGGGVFS
-1107 RSLKAIPLAQEV
+1107 RQLKAIPLTPEM
-1119 RALLDLDKPQVTP
+1119 RTLLDLDKPQATP
-1132 SEVMTAILKARVDL
+1132 FEVMTAILKARADL

-1152 GTYIRASGESDDQ
+1152 GTYIRSAGESDDQ
-1165 VGDRTNDP
+1165 AGDRANDP
-1173 IRVTGADVRA
+1173 IRITGGDVRA
-1183 RVVGEGANLGATQ
+1183 RVIGEGANLGVTQ

-1203 QKGIKLNTDAIDN
+1203 QKGVKLNTDAIDN

-1226 VNLKIALARP
+1226 VNIKIALARL
-1236 ERDGRLGQNDRN
+1236 EREGRLSPADRN
-1248 SLLAAMTDEVGM
+1248 SLLAAMTDEVGT
-1260 LVLRNNYLQTLAL
+1260 LVLRNNYLQSLAL
-1273 SLAERKGVAENGFLA
+1273 SLAERKGVAETGFLT

-1294 EQRGLLDRAV
+1294 EQRSLLSRAV
-1304 EFLPDDVA
+1304 EFLPDDA
-1312 IAEHT
+1312 ALTERT
-1317 RRGQPFTR
+1317 RRGQSLAR

-1341 DLLAS
+1341 DLLGTS
-1346 GVPDDP
+1346 VPDDP

-1364 EVRDKF
+1364 EVQDKY
-1370 PDSVEFHRLRRE
+1370 PTAVDFHRLRRE
-1382 IISTNLANAVINR
+1382 IIATSLANAVINR

-1401 VRLTDE
+1401 VRLIDE
-1407 TDADVPTIAMAFV
+1407 TDADIPTIVMAYV
-1420 AADESYGLNRL
+1420 AVDECYGLKWL
-1431 NDAIDALDDKIDGQL
+1431 SDAIDALDTCIDGQV
-1446 QLGLYA
+1446 QLSLYA
-1452 AVQDLLHSRVVWYV
+1452 SVQDLLLSRMVWYV
-1466 RNVDFGAGLEA
+1466 RNVDFKDGLEA
-1477 VISRFGPCIRVIA
+1477 VVARFGPAIREIV
-1490 AGLDNSL
+1490 AGLDAAL
-1497 PPDIQAGRSKR
+1497 PTDLQAARAKR
-1508 RQDLTD
+1508 RQELTD
-1514 GGVPAELAGELADL
+1514 AGVPAGLAGELADL
-1528 DALVSAPDIVTVAGC
+1528 DALVSAPDIVTVAERT
-1543 SNRAIGDTAATFFA
+1543 NRPIGDAAATFFA
-1557 AETNFR
+1557 AEANFR
-1563 LDRIIAAARGVPAN
+1563 LDRIVAAARSVPAN
-1577 DFFERLAIDRA
+1577 DYFERMAIDRA
-1588 VNQIAAAE
+1588 VEQIAGAE
-1596 RRLVADM
+1596 RRLAADM
-1603 LAAGQSGQQAAEN
+1603 LATGQSGQQAVET
-1616 WLAAHPKAARI
+1616 WLAAHPEAARI
-1627 RRSVEEIAT
+1627 RRSVEEIAA

-1655 KG
+1655 KA

>member
-1 MALSSRATEARRRG
+1 
-15 FRRRHQSRLQIGAP
+15 
-29 RVALQNQADN
+29 
-39 SVCGQAARRQTED
+39 
-52 VMAWRDDK
+52 MAWRDDK
-60 ARATLIREAAG
+60 ARATLVREAAG
-71 SMQPG
+71 SMKSG
-76 KTPRTFAELLF
+76 KAPRAFTELLF
-87 DHTTIEDL
+87 DHTNIEDL

-105 LAQQAWEHVQQRTAG
+105 LAEQAWEHVQRRTAG

-135 EISVLQVLNDNMPF
+135 EISVLQVLNDNTPF

-158 TEQGIEVTLVSH
+158 AEQGIEVTLVAH

-190 LPEGAKGERESLIH
+190 LTEGVKGERESLIH

-212 DADRQKLIDGLAK
+212 DADRQKLIEGLAK

-233 VADWQAMRARV
+233 VTDWRAMRARV
-244 EQAIMT
+244 EQAIKT
-250 FRSNPPPLPIDEV
+250 FNSNPPPLPIDEI

-291 SDASDEISTGEGL
+291 ADASDEISAGQGL

-310 DVKVLRRG
+310 DVKILRRG
-318 TEMVVM
+318 NEMVVM
-324 TSEIR
+324 TQEIR
-329 EFLREP
+329 EFMREP
-335 TLLIVIKANVSSR
+335 TLLIVIKANVNSR
-348 VHRRIRM
+348 VHRRVRM

-369 EGELRVVG
+369 EGELRLVG
-377 LFTSGAYTRSAR
+377 LFTSGAYTRSVR
-389 QIPYVRH
+389 QIPYIRL
-396 KVTRV
+396 KVAQV
-401 LQRAGFDPNSHSGK
+401 LQRAGFDPDSHSGK
-415 ALMHILEEYPRDE
+415 AALHILEEYPRDE
-428 LFQVDVETLY
+428 LVQVDAETLY
-438 NFVMEILILYE
+438 NFLLEILTLYE
-449 RPRVRALARV
+449 RPRVRALARA

-466 SVLAFIP
+466 SIIAFIP
-473 REKYDTDV
+473 RDKYDTDV
-481 RTRVGALLSQVY
+481 RTRVAVFLAQVY
-493 KGTLSA
+493 KGRLAA
-499 SYVSFPEGA
+499 SYTSFPEGS
-508 LARVHYIIGRYEGK
+508 LARVHYIIGRYEGE
-522 TPVVERA
+522 TPVIERA

-537 IAATWADK
+537 IAATWSDK

-550 TASTDGMRARMLANR
+550 ATTTTDGMRARMLANR
-565 YAQAFSGGYTE
+565 YTRAFTGGYAE
-576 VFGAEQ
+576 AFGASQ
-582 AIADIKTVEKLTP
+582 ATADIAIIEKLTP
-595 ARPVT
+595 ARPVA
-600 ISVHRFEGEDDPRR
+600 ISVYRIEGEDDPTR
-614 FGLKVFSDA
+614 FGLKVFSRG

-645 RTYQIVPRTRLAP
+645 RTYHITPSATPAPAP

-663 MTIEISDG
+663 MTLEANDG
-671 QPIEINPEFSHR
+671 KPIVIDTEFNHR
-683 LEASIMAVVT
+683 LEASIMAVVG

-703 LILRTALGWREV
+703 LILRTALSWREI
-715 STIRALSRYL
+715 SAIRAFSRYL
-725 HQIRAPFSQDYMWE
+725 RQIRAPFSQDYMWE
-739 TLRENTAITA
+739 TLRNNAAITA
-749 SMVALFQA
+749 SIVALFQA
-757 RLDPRL
+757 RFDPHL
-763 ATTDAERSARETTL
+763 VATDAERSARETAV

-791 DEDRILRR
+791 DEDRILRL
-799 FTNLVQATIRTNLWQ
+799 FTNLVQATVRTNLWQ

-828 FDARKI
+828 FEARKI
-834 EELPAPRP
+834 EDLPAPRP
-842 YREIFV
+842 LYEIFV
-848 YSPRVEAVHLRFG
+848 YSPRVEGIHLRFG
-861 KVARGGIRWSDR
+861 KVARGGLRWSDR

-973 DIANAISAEKGH
+973 DTANAISAEKSH

-1017 HFREFGTDIQT
+1017 HFRELGTDIQT

-1048 LLSPTTRLVAAFDH
+1048 LLSPATRLVAAFDH

-1077 AERLRMFSLPRSSWQ
+1077 AERLRVFNLPRSNWQ
-1092 DYNKSLISQGGGVFS
+1092 DYDKSLISQGGGVFS
-1107 RSLKAIPLAQEV
+1107 RSLKAIPLALEV
-1119 RALLDLDKPQVTP
+1119 RALLDLDKPQATP
-1132 SEVMTAILKARVDL
+1132 SEVVTAILKARVDL

-1165 VGDRTNDP
+1165 VGDRANDP

-1183 RVVGEGANLGATQ
+1183 RVIGEGANLGATQ

-1236 ERDGRLGQNDRN
+1236 ERDGRLSPSDRN
-1248 SLLAAMTDEVGM
+1248 SLLVAMTDEVGT
-1260 LVLRNNYLQTLAL
+1260 LVVRNNYLQTLAL
-1273 SLAERKGVAENGFLA
+1273 SLAERKGLAETGFLT

-1312 IAEHT
+1312 IAERT

-1382 IISTNLANAVINR
+1382 VISTNLANAVINR
-1395 GGPACV
+1395 GGPPCV
-1401 VRLTDE
+1401 VRLIDE
-1407 TDADVPTIAMAFV
+1407 TDADVPTIAMAYV
-1420 AADESYGLNRL
+1420 AVDESYSLHRL
-1431 NDAIDALDDKIDGQL
+1431 NDAIDALDNKIDGQL

-1466 RNVDFGAGLEA
+1466 RNVDFSAGLEA
-1477 VISRFGPCIRVIA
+1477 VISRFGPCIREIA
-1490 AGLDNSL
+1490 AGLDNNL
-1497 PPDIQAGRSKR
+1497 PQDIQVGRSKR

-1528 DALVSAPDIVTVAGC
+1528 DALVSAPDIVTVAERA
-1543 SNRAIGDTAATFFA
+1543 NRAIGDTATTFFA
-1557 AETNFR
+1557 AEANFR

-1588 VNQIAAAE
+1588 VDQIAAAE
-1596 RRLVADM
+1596 RGLAADM
-1603 LAAGQSGQQAAEN
+1603 LATGQSGRQAAES
-1616 WLAAHPKAARI
+1616 WLAAHPKATRI
-1627 RRSVEEIAT
+1627 RRSVDEIAT

-1647 ANLLGDLV
+1647 ANLLADLV
-1655 KG
+1655 KDGGARSPQ

>member
-1 MALSSRATEARRRG
+1 
-15 FRRRHQSRLQIGAP
+15 
-29 RVALQNQADN
+29 
-39 SVCGQAARRQTED
+39 
-52 VMAWRDDK
+52 MAWRDDK
-60 ARATLIREAAG
+60 ARATLVREAAG
-71 SMQPG
+71 SVQQG
-76 KTPRTFAELLF
+76 KTPRAFAEVLF
-87 DHTTIEDL
+87 NHTTIEDL

-105 LAQQAWEHVQQRTAG
+105 LADQAWEHVQRRTAG

-135 EISVLQVLNDNMPF
+135 EISVLEVLNDNMPF

-158 TEQGIEVTLVSH
+158 AEQGIEVTLVAH
-170 PIIAVER
+170 PIIAVQR
-177 DEQGKLLRFYGET
+177 DEQGKLLRFYGEA
-190 LPEGAKGERESLIH
+190 LPEGARGERESLIH
-204 FHIARLDA
+204 LHIARLDA
-212 DADRQKLIDGLAK
+212 DADRQNLIEGITK

-233 VADWQAMRARV
+233 VTDWRAMRARV
-244 EQAIMT
+244 EQAIKT
-250 FRSNPPPLPIDEV
+250 FSSNPPPLPIDEV

-282 LREYRFSSD
+282 LREYRFSPS
-291 SDASDEISTGEGL
+291 SDAPDDISTGDGL
-304 GILRDP
+304 GILREP
-310 DVKVLRRG
+310 DAKVLRRG

-324 TSEIR
+324 TPEIR
-329 EFLREP
+329 EFMREP
-335 TLLIVIKANVSSR
+335 TALMVVKANVSSR
-348 VHRRIRM
+348 VHRRVRM

-364 PDGRL
+364 ADGQL
-369 EGELRVVG
+369 EGELRLVG

-396 KVTRV
+396 KVAQV
-401 LQRAGFDPNSHSGK
+401 LERAGFDPDSHSGK
-415 ALMHILEEYPRDE
+415 AVLHILEEYPRDE
-428 LFQVDVETLY
+428 LFQVDAETLF
-438 NFVMEILILYE
+438 NFVMEILSLYE
-449 RPRVRALARV
+449 RPRVRVLARA

-466 SVLAFIP
+466 SILVFIP
-473 REKYDTDV
+473 REKYDADV
-481 RTRVGALLSQVY
+481 RARVAAFLAQVY
-493 KGTLSA
+493 KGTLAA

-522 TPVVERA
+522 TPIAERT
-529 TLEAGISA
+529 TLEAEITA
-537 IAATWADK
+537 IAATWGDK

-550 TASTDGMRARMLANR
+550 AASTDGMRARVLANR
-565 YAQAFSGGYTE
+565 YARAFTGGYTE
-576 VFGAEQ
+576 AFGTSQ
-582 AIADIKTVEKLTP
+582 AIADIATIEKLSS
-595 ARPVT
+595 ARPVA
-600 ISVHRFEGEDDPRR
+600 ISVYRIEGEDDPTRL
-614 FGLKVFSDA
+614 GLKVFSRG

-632 PVIENHGLRVVNE
+632 PVIEHHGLRVVNE
-645 RTYQIVPRTRLAP
+645 RTYQIVRSATPAPAP

-663 MTIEISDG
+663 MTIEANDSK
-671 QPIEINPEFSHR
+671 PITITTEFNHR
-683 LEASIMAVVT
+683 LEASIMAVVS

-703 LILRTALGWREV
+703 LTLRTALSWREI
-715 STIRALSRYL
+715 SAIRAFSRYL
-725 HQIRAPFSQDYMWE
+725 RQIRAPFSQDYMWE
-739 TLRENTAITA
+739 TLRNNAAITA
-749 SMVALFQA
+749 SIVTLFQA
-757 RLDPRL
+757 RFDPRL
-763 ATTDAERSARETTL
+763 VATNAERSARETTI

-791 DEDRILRR
+791 DEDRILRL

-834 EELPAPRP
+834 EDLPAPRP
-842 YREIFV
+842 LYEIFV
-848 YSPRVEAVHLRFG
+848 YSPRVEGIHLRFG
-861 KVARGGIRWSDR
+861 KVARGGLRWSDR

-946 PPDDTVRHDGDD
+946 PPDNTVRHDGDD

-973 DIANAISAEKGH
+973 DIANAISTEKGH

-1017 HFREFGTDIQT
+1017 HFRELGADIQA

-1048 LLSPTTRLVAAFDH
+1048 LLSPATKLVAAFDH

-1077 AERLRMFSLPRSSWQ
+1077 AERLRMFNLPRSSWQ

-1107 RSLKAIPLAQEV
+1107 RSLKAIPLAPEV
-1119 RALLDLDKPQVTP
+1119 RALLDLDKPQATP
-1132 SEVMTAILKARVDL
+1132 FEVMRAILKARVDL

-1173 IRVTGADVRA
+1173 IRITGSDVRA
-1183 RVVGEGANLGATQ
+1183 RVIGEGANLGATQ

-1203 QKGIKLNTDAIDN
+1203 QKGINLNTDAIDN

-1236 ERDGRLGQNDRN
+1236 ERDGRLSPSDRN
-1248 SLLAAMTDEVGM
+1248 SLLAAMTDEVGT

-1312 IAEHT
+1312 IADRT

-1370 PDSVEFHRLRRE
+1370 SESVESHRLRRE

-1420 AADESYGLNRL
+1420 AVDDSYGLNRL
-1431 NDAIDALDDKIDGQL
+1431 NDAIDALDNKIDGQL

-1452 AVQDLLHSRVVWYV
+1452 AVQDLLHSRVVWYA
-1466 RNVDFGAGLEA
+1466 RNVDFSAGLEA
-1477 VISRFGPCIRVIA
+1477 VISRFGPCIREIA

-1497 PPDIQAGRSKR
+1497 PQDIQAGRSKR
-1508 RQDLTD
+1508 WHDLTN

-1528 DALVSAPDIVTVAGC
+1528 NILVSAPDIVTVAERT
-1543 SNRAIGDTAATFFA
+1543 NRVIGDTATTFFA
-1557 AETNFR
+1557 AEANFG
-1563 LDRIIAAARGVPAN
+1563 LDRIIAAARGVPAS

-1588 VNQIAAAE
+1588 VDQIAAAE
-1596 RRLVADM
+1596 RRLVANM
-1603 LAAGQSGQQAAEN
+1603 LATGQSGQQAAEN
-1616 WLAAHPKAARI
+1616 WVAAHPKATRI
-1627 RRSVEEIAT
+1627 RRSVEEIAA

-1647 ANLLGDLV
+1647 ANLLADLV
-1655 KG
+1655 KV

>member
-1 MALSSRATEARRRG
+1 
-15 FRRRHQSRLQIGAP
+15 
-29 RVALQNQADN
+29 
-39 SVCGQAARRQTED
+39 
-52 VMAWRDDK
+52 MAWHDEK

-76 KTPRTFAELLF
+76 KTPRAFAELLF
-87 DHTTIEDL
+87 DHTNIEDL
-95 ANYDAASLAF
+95 ANYDATSLAF
-105 LAQQAWEHVQQRTAG
+105 LAEQAWEHVQQRTTG

-135 EISVLQVLNDNMPF
+135 EISVLEVLNDNMPF
-149 LFDSTMAEL
+149 LFDSTMADL
-158 TEQGIEVTLVSH
+158 AEQGIEVTLVAH

-177 DEQGKLLRFYGET
+177 DEQGNLLRFYGET
-190 LPEGAKGERESLIH
+190 LPEGVKGERESLIH

-212 DADRQKLIDGLAK
+212 DADRQKLIEGLAK

-233 VADWQAMRARV
+233 VTDWQVMRVRV
-244 EQAIMT
+244 EHAIKT
-250 FRSNPPPLPIDEV
+250 FNTNPPPLPIDEI
-263 AEANQFLQWL
+263 AEASQFLQWL

-282 LREYRFSSD
+282 LREYRFLAD
-291 SDASDEISTGEGL
+291 TDASNDISNGEGL
-304 GILRDP
+304 GILGDP
-310 DVKVLRRG
+310 NVKVLRRG

-324 TSEIR
+324 TPEIR
-329 EFLREP
+329 EFMREP
-335 TLLIVIKANVSSR
+335 TVLMVVKANVSSR
-348 VHRRIRM
+348 VHRRVRM

-364 PDGRL
+364 PDGQL
-369 EGELRVVG
+369 EGELRLVG

-396 KVTRV
+396 KVAQV
-401 LQRAGFDPNSHSGK
+401 LQRAGFDPDSHSGK
-415 ALMHILEEYPRDE
+415 AVLHILEEYPRDE
-428 LFQVDVETLY
+428 LFQVDAETLY
-438 NFVMEILILYE
+438 NFVMEILMLYE
-449 RPRVRALARV
+449 RPRVRALARS

-466 SVLAFIP
+466 SILVFIP

-481 RTRVGALLSQVY
+481 RTRVAAFLAQAY
-493 KGTLSA
+493 KGVLAA
-499 SYVSFPEGA
+499 SYASFPEGS
-508 LARVHYIIGRYEGK
+508 LARVHYIIGRYEGE
-522 TPVVERA
+522 TPVIARA
-529 TLEAGISA
+529 TLEAEISA
-537 IAATWADK
+537 IAATWGDK

-550 TASTDGMRARMLANR
+550 ATSTDGMRARMLANR
-565 YAQAFSGGYTE
+565 YARAFTGGYTE
-576 VFGAEQ
+576 AFDTAQ
-582 AIADIKTVEKLTP
+582 AVADIATVELLSTSRRVSLSVYRP
-595 ARPVT
+595 ADD
-600 ISVHRFEGEDDPRR
+600 DDPTR
-614 FGLKVFSDA
+614 FDLKVFSRA

-632 PVIENHGLRVVNE
+632 PVIEHHGLRVVNE
-645 RTYQIVPRTRLAP
+645 RTYQIVPSATPAPAP

-663 MTIEISDG
+663 MTIEANDG
-671 QPIEINPEFSHR
+671 KPIVIGAEFNHR
-683 LEASIMAVVT
+683 LEASIMAVVG

-703 LILRTALGWREV
+703 LILRTALGWREI
-715 STIRALSRYL
+715 SAIRALSRYL
-725 HQIRAPFSQDYMWE
+725 RQIRAPFSQDYMWE
-739 TLRENTAITA
+739 TLRNNTAIAT
-749 SMVALFQA
+749 SIVALFRA
-757 RLDPRL
+757 RFDPHL
-763 ATTDAERSARETTL
+763 VATDAEHSARETTI

-791 DEDRILRR
+791 DEDRILRL

-828 FDARKI
+828 FEARKI
-834 EELPAPRP
+834 EDLPAPRP
-842 YREIFV
+842 LYEIFV
-848 YSPRVEAVHLRFG
+848 YSPRVEGIHLRFG
-861 KVARGGIRWSDR
+861 KVARGGLRWSDR

-946 PPDDTVRHDGDD
+946 PPVDTVRHDGDD

-973 DIANAISAEKGH
+973 DIANAISAEKSH

-1017 HFREFGTDIQT
+1017 HFRELGTDIQT

-1048 LLSPTTRLVAAFDH
+1048 LLSPATRLVAAFDH

-1070 PDPAISH
+1070 PDPATSH
-1077 AERLRMFSLPRSSWQ
+1077 AERLRMFNLPRSSWQ
-1092 DYNKSLISQGGGVFS
+1092 DYDKSLISQGGGVFS
-1107 RSLKAIPLAQEV
+1107 RSLKAIPLALEV
-1119 RALLDLDKPQVTP
+1119 RALLDLDKPQATP
-1132 SEVMTAILKARVDL
+1132 FEVMTAILKARVDL

-1165 VGDRTNDP
+1165 VGDRANDP

-1183 RVVGEGANLGATQ
+1183 RVIGEGANLGATQ

-1203 QKGIKLNTDAIDN
+1203 QKGVKLNTDAIDN

-1226 VNLKIALARP
+1226 VNIKIALARP
-1236 ERDGRLGQNDRN
+1236 ERERRLSPSDRN
-1248 SLLAAMTDEVGM
+1248 SLLVAMTDEVGT

-1273 SLAERKGVAENGFLA
+1273 SLAERKGVAETGFLA

-1294 EQRGLLDRAV
+1294 EQRGLLSRAV
-1304 EFLPDDVA
+1304 EFLPDDAA
-1312 IAEHT
+1312 ITERT
-1317 RRGQPFTR
+1317 RRGQSLTR

-1341 DLLAS
+1341 DLLAAT
-1346 GVPDDP
+1346 VPDDP
-1352 YLARELSQYFPR
+1352 YLARELSQYFPC
-1364 EVRDKF
+1364 EVQDKF
-1370 PDSVEFHRLRRE
+1370 PPAVKAHRLRRE

-1395 GGPACV
+1395 GGPASV
-1401 VRLTDE
+1401 VQLIDQSG
-1407 TDADVPTIAMAFV
+1407 ADVATIVMAFV
-1420 AADESYGLNRL
+1420 AVDESYGLNRL
-1431 NDAIDALDDKIDGQL
+1431 NDAIDALDNKIDGQL

-1466 RNVDFGAGLEA
+1466 RNVDFSAGLEA
-1477 VISRFGPCIRVIA
+1477 VISRFGPSIREIA
-1490 AGLDNSL
+1490 AGLENAL
-1497 PPDIQAGRSKR
+1497 PQDMQAGRSKR
-1508 RQDLTD
+1508 RQDLSD
-1514 GGVPAELAGELADL
+1514 GGVPVGLARELVDL
-1528 DALVSAPDIVTVAGC
+1528 NVLVSAPDIVTVAGRT
-1543 SNRAIGDTAATFFA
+1543 NRAIGDTAATFFA

-1563 LDRIIAAARGVPAN
+1563 LDRIIAAARGVPAT

-1588 VNQIAAAE
+1588 VEQIAGAE

-1603 LAAGQSGQQAAEN
+1603 LAMGQSGQQAAEN
-1616 WLAAHPKAARI
+1616 WLAAHPAATRI
-1627 RRSVEEIAT
+1627 RRSVEEIAAG
-1636 SGLTLAKLTVA
+1636 GLTLAKLTVA

>member
-1 MALSSRATEARRRG
+1 
-15 FRRRHQSRLQIGAP
+15 
-29 RVALQNQADN
+29 
-39 SVCGQAARRQTED
+39 
-52 VMAWRDDK
+52 MAWRDDK
-60 ARATLIREAAG
+60 ARATLIHEAAG

-76 KTPRTFAELLF
+76 KAPRAFAELLF
-87 DHTTIEDL
+87 DQTNIEDL

-105 LAQQAWEHVQQRTAG
+105 LAEQAWEHVQRCTEG
-120 SADIRVINPMMPDGR
+120 SADIRVINPMMPDGH
-135 EISVLQVLNDNMPF
+135 EISVLEVLNDNMPF

-158 TEQGIEVTLVSH
+158 AEQGIDVTLVAH

-190 LPEGAKGERESLIH
+190 LPDGARGERESLIH

-212 DADRQKLIDGLAK
+212 DADRQKLIEGLTK

-233 VADWQAMRARV
+233 VTDWRAMRARV
-244 EQAIMT
+244 EQAIKT
-250 FRSNPPPLPIDEV
+250 FSSNPPPLPIDEV
-263 AEANQFLQWL
+263 AEASQFLQWL

-282 LREYRFSSD
+282 LREYRFSPD
-291 SDASDEISTGEGL
+291 SDASDEISAGQGL

-329 EFLREP
+329 EFMREP
-335 TLLIVIKANVSSR
+335 TVLIVIKANVSSR
-348 VHRRIRM
+348 VHRRVRM

-396 KVTRV
+396 KVAQV
-401 LQRAGFDPNSHSGK
+401 LERAGFDADSHSGK
-415 ALMHILEEYPRDE
+415 AVQHILEEYPRDE
-428 LFQVDVETLY
+428 LFQVDAETLY
-438 NFVMEILILYE
+438 NFVMEILTLYE
-449 RPRVRALARV
+449 RPRVRALARA

-466 SVLAFIP
+466 SILVFIP

-481 RTRVGALLSQVY
+481 RTRVAAFLAQVY
-493 KGTLSA
+493 EGRLAA
-499 SYVSFPEGA
+499 SYISFPEGS
-508 LARVHYIIGRYEGK
+508 LVRVHYIIGRYEGD
-522 TPVVERA
+522 TPVIERT
-529 TLEAGISA
+529 TLESEISA
-537 IAATWADK
+537 IAATWGDK

-550 TASTDGMRARMLANR
+550 AITTDGMRARMLANR
-565 YAQAFSGGYTE
+565 YARAFTGGYTE
-576 VFGAEQ
+576 AFGTSQ
-582 AIADIKTVEKLTP
+582 ATADIATIEKLTS
-595 ARPVT
+595 ARPVA
-600 ISVHRFEGEDDPRR
+600 ISVYRIEGENDPAR
-614 FGLKVFSDA
+614 FGLKVFSRG

-645 RTYQIVPRTRLAP
+645 RTYQIVPSATPAPAP

-663 MTIEISDG
+663 MTIEANDSK
-671 QPIEINPEFSHR
+671 PIVVGTEFNHR
-683 LEASIMAVVT
+683 LEASIMAVVG

-703 LILRTALGWREV
+703 LILRTALSWREI
-715 STIRALSRYL
+715 SAIRALSRYL
-725 HQIRAPFSQDYMWE
+725 RQIRAPFSQDYMWE
-739 TLRENTAITA
+739 TLRKNTAITT
-749 SMVALFQA
+749 SIVALFQA
-757 RLDPRL
+757 RFDPRL
-763 ATTDAERSARETTL
+763 VTTDAERSARETTI

-791 DEDRILRR
+791 DEDRILRL

-828 FDARKI
+828 FEARKI
-834 EELPAPRP
+834 EDLPAPRP
-842 YREIFV
+842 LYEIFV
-848 YSPRVEAVHLRFG
+848 YSPRVEGIHLRFG
-861 KVARGGIRWSDR
+861 KVARGGLRWSDR

-912 SNRDAWMAEGTETY
+912 ANRDAWMTEGTETY

-946 PPDDTVRHDGDD
+946 PPDNTVRHDGDD

-973 DIANAISAEKGH
+973 DIANAISTEKSH

-1017 HFREFGTDIQT
+1017 HFRELGTDIQT

-1048 LLSPTTRLVAAFDH
+1048 LLSPVTRLVAAFDH

-1070 PDPAISH
+1070 PDPATSH
-1077 AERLRMFSLPRSSWQ
+1077 AERLRMFNLSRSSWQ

-1107 RSLKAIPLAQEV
+1107 RSLKAIPLAPDVQ
-1119 RALLDLDKPQVTP
+1119 ALFDLDKPQAAP
-1132 SEVMTAILKARVDL
+1132 FEVMTAILEARVDL

-1165 VGDRTNDP
+1165 VGDRANDP

-1183 RVVGEGANLGATQ
+1183 RVIGEGANLGATQ

-1236 ERDGRLGQNDRN
+1236 ERDGRLSPSDRN
-1248 SLLAAMTDEVGM
+1248 SLLVAMTDEVGT
-1260 LVLRNNYLQTLAL
+1260 LVVRNNYLQTLAL
-1273 SLAERKGVAENGFLA
+1273 SLAERKGLAETGFLA

-1312 IAEHT
+1312 ITERT

-1346 GVPDDP
+1346 CVPDDP

-1364 EVRDKF
+1364 EIRDKF
-1370 PDSVEFHRLRRE
+1370 PDSVAFHRLRRE

-1401 VRLTDE
+1401 VRLIDE
-1407 TDADVPTIAMAFV
+1407 TDADAPTIAMAVV
-1420 AADESYGLNRL
+1420 AVDESYGLNRL
-1431 NDAIDALDDKIDGQL
+1431 NDAIDALDSKIDGQL

-1452 AVQDLLHSRVVWYV
+1452 SVQDLLLSRVVWCV
-1466 RNVDFGAGLEA
+1466 RNVDFSAGLEA
-1477 VISRFGPCIRVIA
+1477 IISRFGSGIREIA
-1490 AGLDNSL
+1490 AGLDNNL
-1497 PPDIQAGRSKR
+1497 PQDIQAGRSKR

-1514 GGVPAELAGELADL
+1514 GGVPAKLAGEFADL
-1528 DALVSAPDIVTVAGC
+1528 DTLVAAPDIVTVAERT
-1543 SNRAIGDTAATFFA
+1543 NRAIGDTATTFFA
-1557 AETNFR
+1557 AEANFG
-1563 LDRIIAAARGVPAN
+1563 LDRIIAAARGVPAS

-1588 VNQIAAAE
+1588 VDQIAAAE

-1603 LAAGQSGQQAAEN
+1603 LATGQSGRQAAEN
-1616 WLAAHPKAARI
+1616 WLAAHPKATRT

>member
-1 MALSSRATEARRRG
+1 MAS
-15 FRRRHQSRLQIGAP
+15 
-29 RVALQNQADN
+29 
-39 SVCGQAARRQTED
+39 
-52 VMAWRDDK
+52 WRDDK

-71 SMQPG
+71 NVQPG
-76 KTPRTFAELLF
+76 KAPRSFAEHLF
-87 DHTTIEDL
+87 GHTNLEDL

-105 LAQQAWEHVQQRTAG
+105 LAEQAWEHVQQRTTG
-120 SADIRVINPMMPDGR
+120 RADIRVVNPMMPDGR
-135 EISVLQVLNDNMPF
+135 EISVLEVLNDNMPF

-158 TEQGIEVTLVSH
+158 AERGIEVTLVAH

-177 DEQGKLLRFYGET
+177 NEQGKLVHFYGEA
-190 LPEGAKGERESLIH
+190 LPEGAKGERESLID

-212 DADRQKLIDGLAK
+212 DADRQKLIEGLTR

-233 VADWQAMRARV
+233 VADWRAMRARV

-282 LREYRFSSD
+282 LREYRFSP
-291 SDASDEISTGEGL
+291 DADAPDDISTGEGL

-318 TEMVVM
+318 AEMVVM
-324 TSEIR
+324 TPEIR
-329 EFLREP
+329 EFMREP
-335 TLLIVIKANVSSR
+335 TVLMVVKANVNSR
-348 VHRRIRM
+348 VHRRVRM
-355 DYVGIKLYT
+355 DYVGIKLYA

-369 EGELRVVG
+369 EGELRLVG

-396 KVTRV
+396 KVEQV
-401 LQRAGFDPNSHSGK
+401 LQRAGFDPASHSGK
-415 ALMHILEEYPRDE
+415 AVLHILEDYPRDE
-428 LFQVDVETLY
+428 LFQLDATTLY
-438 NFVMEILILYE
+438 NFVMDVLTLYE
-449 RPRVRALARV
+449 RPRVRALARA

-466 SVLAFIP
+466 SILVFIP

-481 RTRVGALLSQVY
+481 RTRVADFLAQVY
-493 KGTLSA
+493 KGRLAA
-499 SYVSFPEGA
+499 SYASFPEGS

-529 TLEAGISA
+529 TLEAEIST
-537 IAATWADK
+537 IAATWGDK

-550 TASTDGMRARMLANR
+550 AASTDGMRARMLANR
-565 YAQAFSGGYTE
+565 YAQAFTGGYTE
-576 VFGAEQ
+576 AFGTSQ
-582 AIADIKTVEKLTP
+582 AIADIATIEKLTP
-595 ARPVT
+595 ARPVA
-600 ISVHRFEGEDDPRR
+600 ISAHHIEGEDDPTR
-614 FGLKVFSDA
+614 FGLKVFSLG

-632 PVIENHGLRVVNE
+632 PVIEHHGLRVVNE
-645 RTYQIVPRTRLAP
+645 RTYQIVPRAMPAPAP

-663 MTIEISDG
+663 MTIEANDGKPIVISS
-671 QPIEINPEFSHR
+671 EFGHR
-683 LEASIMAVVT
+683 LEASIMAVVG

-703 LILRTALGWREV
+703 LILRTALSWREV

-739 TLRENTAITA
+739 TLRKNTAITA

-763 ATTDAERSARETTL
+763 AATDAERSAREATL
-777 LAEIEEQLKSVASL
+777 LTEIEEQLQSVASL

-799 FTNLVQATIRTNLWQ
+799 FTNLVQAAIRTNLWQ

-834 EELPAPRP
+834 EDLPAPRP
-842 YREIFV
+842 LYEIFV
-848 YSPRVEAVHLRFG
+848 YSPRVEGIHLRFG
-861 KVARGGIRWSDR
+861 KVARGGLRWSDR

-912 SNRDAWMAEGTETY
+912 SNRDAFMAEGTEAY
-926 RIFIRSLLELTDN
+926 RIFIRSMLELTDN
-939 LDGDTIV
+939 LDGDDIV
-946 PPDDTVRHDGDD
+946 SPDSTVRHDGDD

-973 DIANAISAEKGH
+973 DIANAISTEKNH

-1017 HFREFGTDIQT
+1017 HFRELGTDIQT
-1028 VPFTAAGV
+1028 MPFTVAGV

-1048 LLSPTTRLVAAFDH
+1048 LLSPATRLVAAFDH

-1070 PDPAISH
+1070 PDPAVSH
-1077 AERLRMFSLPRSSWQ
+1077 AERLRMFNLPRSSWQ
-1092 DYNKSLISQGGGVFS
+1092 DYNKGLISQGGGVFS
-1107 RSLKAIPLAQEV
+1107 RSLKAIPLAPEV
-1119 RALLDLDKPQVTP
+1119 RTLLDLDKPQATP
-1132 SEVMTAILKARVDL
+1132 FEVMTAILKARVDL

-1152 GTYIRASGESDDQ
+1152 GSYIRASGESDDQ
-1165 VGDRTNDP
+1165 VGDRANDP
-1173 IRVTGADVRA
+1173 IRITGADIRA
-1183 RVVGEGANLGATQ
+1183 RVIGEGANLGVTQ

-1203 QKGIKLNTDAIDN
+1203 QKGVKLNTDAIDN

-1226 VNLKIALARP
+1226 VNIKIALARP
-1236 ERDGRLGQNDRN
+1236 EREGHLSAADRN
-1248 SLLAAMTDEVGM
+1248 SLLAAMTDEVGA

-1273 SLAERKGVAENGFLA
+1273 SLAERKGLAETGFLA

-1294 EQRGLLDRAV
+1294 EQRGLLSRAV
-1304 EFLPDDVA
+1304 EFLPDDAA
-1312 IAEHT
+1312 IAERA
-1317 RRGQPFTR
+1317 RRGQSLTR

-1341 DLLAS
+1341 DLLAAS
-1346 GVPDDP
+1346 VPDDP

-1364 EVRDKF
+1364 EVEDKF
-1370 PDSVEFHRLRRE
+1370 PAAVEQHRLRRE
-1382 IISTNLANAVINR
+1382 IIATNLANAVINR

-1401 VRLTDE
+1401 VRLIDE
-1407 TDADVPTIAMAFV
+1407 TDAEVSTIVMAFV
-1420 AADESYGLNRL
+1420 AVDESYGLKRL
-1431 NDAIDALDDKIDGQL
+1431 NDAIDALDTRIDGQL
-1446 QLGLYA
+1446 QLTLYA
-1452 AVQDLLHSRVVWYV
+1452 AIQDLLLSRMVWYV
-1466 RNVDFGAGLEA
+1466 RNVDFKAGLTWS
-1477 VISRFGPCIRVIA
+1477 SRASARASARSSLDSTRPFRRTCRPGA
-1490 AGLDNSL
+1490 ASD
-1497 PPDIQAGRSKR
+1497 GR
-1508 RQDLTD
+1508 T
-1514 GGVPAELAGELADL
+1514 
-1528 DALVSAPDIVTVAGC
+1528 
-1543 SNRAIGDTAATFFA
+1543 
-1557 AETNFR
+1557 
-1563 LDRIIAAARGVPAN
+1563 
-1577 DFFERLAIDRA
+1577 
-1588 VNQIAAAE
+1588 
-1596 RRLVADM
+1596 
-1603 LAAGQSGQQAAEN
+1603 
-1616 WLAAHPKAARI
+1616 
-1627 RRSVEEIAT
+1627 
-1636 SGLTLAKLTVA
+1636 
-1647 ANLLGDLV
+1647 
-1655 KG
+1655 